1 MASISGHNTGIVLK
15 SAREIE
21 LMRQAGRLVWRILE
35 RMGELVRPGVTT
47 GELNEVAEQMIANAG
62 ASALFKGV
70 RTPHARM
77 AFPAALC
84 TSVNEEVVHGIPGN
98 RKLVEGDIVSIDCGV
113 KIEGYCGDS
122 ARTFPV
128 GQVDDRV
135 KHLLDV
141 TQRALKLAVSEIRE
155 GRMWSTIAR
164 QIQTFVEGEGLSIVR
179 EFVGHGIGRE
189 MHEEPKVANYY
200 DRSQKKSDFAL
211 DAGLTLAIEPM
222 VNLGGAAV
230 EYARPDRWV
239 VVTRDR
245 SCAAHFEHTVAV
257 TSNGAEILTQG

>member
-15 SAREIE
+15 STREIE

-47 GELNEVAEQMIANAG
+47 GELNEVAEQMIADAG

-113 KIEGYCGDS
+113 KMKGYCGDS

-155 GRMWSTIAR
+155 GCMWSMIAR

-211 DAGLTLAIEPM
+211 GAGLTLAIEPM